1 MSTDVTEV
9 QSGLEG
15 VVAFATE
22 IAEPDREGGALRY
35 RGVDIEEL
43 VGSRALREGLGPA
56 RRRRASSPA
65 CRPPIPHPLTIRS
78 GDPRVDV
85 QSALATLA
93 PQWGFRQ
100 LIDISDEQARDDLAR
115 ASVMAL
121 SFVAQSA
128 RGVGRPPVPQTDVD
142 LGATH
147 RRALPHP
154 LARRGDPDHV
164 KAIDAYWISAAEHG
178 MNASTFTARVVA
190 STGADCA
197 AALSSAVGAL
207 SGPLHGGAPVARAE
221 DARRGRAARRRRALG
236 QGRAGPRRAAHG
248 LRAPRLSR
256 RGSAGARPAAHGAR
270 AGLDALRGGRG
281 ARARGA
287 RRAAGAQ
294 ARSRPGHQRRVLVG
308 RRARPGRGAA
318 GALHE
323 HVHLRA
329 RGGLVGAHPR
339 AEARGAADQAR
350 RRSTSARRPG
360 RPPSWGKRRTT
371 SPGFSASRTGGRGR
385 AAGSPWQGRHVHRT
399 PRTRRYARMRMLRLV
414 VPAMVAS
421 AVLASAA
428 SAASTQQA
436 AKDRFAQDAQ
446 GVRVVS
452 APATA
457 AASTVTGT
465 VSAKRLGVSSNAT
478 AGSAG
483 PRGRRPLRGAARR
496 HQRELAAALRAGDD
510 RRPRPAP
517 RALRPGRRRR
527 AGLRRRRH
535 RRTSRAATR

>member
-1 MSTDVTEV
+1 MSTDATEV

-22 IAEPDREGGALRY
+22 IAEPDKEGGALRY

-43 VGSRALREGLGPA
+43 VGAVPFEKVWGLLVDGSFEPGLPPA
-56 RRRRASSPA
+56 
-65 CRPPIPHPLTIRS
+65 IPHPLSIRS

-100 LIDISDEQARDDLAR
+100 LIDITDEQARDDLAR

-128 RGVGRPPVPQTDVD
+128 RGVGRPPVPQIDVD
-142 LGATH
+142 LGATIAE
-147 RRALPHP
+147 RFLIRW
-154 LARRGDPDHV
+154 RGEADPDHV

-221 DARRGRAARRRRALG
+221 DARRGRGSSATPSAGSRTRWTAASGSWASG
-236 QGRAGPRRAAHG
+236 TAST
-248 LRAPRLSR
+248 APRIR
-256 RGSAGARPAAHGAR
+256 ARGCCGAPR
-270 AGLDALRGGRG
+270 ASWAPTRYEVGRG

-308 RRARPGRGAA
+308 RRARPRRGAA

-323 HVHLRA
+323 HVHVRA

-339 AEARGAADQAR
+339 AEARGAADQAH
-350 RRSTSARRPG
+350 RRST
-360 RPPSWGKRRTT
+360 
-371 SPGFSASRTGGRGR
+371 
-385 AAGSPWQGRHVHRT
+385 
-399 PRTRRYARMRMLRLV
+399 
-414 VPAMVAS
+414 
-421 AVLASAA
+421 
-428 SAASTQQA
+428 
-436 AKDRFAQDAQ
+436 
-446 GVRVVS
+446 
-452 APATA
+452 
-457 AASTVTGT
+457 
-465 VSAKRLGVSSNAT
+465 
-478 AGSAG
+478 
-483 PRGRRPLRGAARR
+483 
-496 HQRELAAALRAGDD
+496 
-510 RRPRPAP
+510 
-517 RALRPGRRRR
+517 
-527 AGLRRRRH
+527 
-535 RRTSRAATR
+535 